1 MKLSAKYIKILIPV
15 GVLLIAS
22 GAFATIP
29 GFREWFRPRPSK
41 KEKKIVI
48 QENNKQ
54 EKVILSELTKLLHA
68 GDTIT
73 YITIAGTMD
82 AQDLGDKDNNMQG
95 DFCYTRQGN
104 QGYYQFGDNEMIS
117 LTDAYIVVAHDMK
130 KIFVSE
136 PKEVVNPVRMS
147 PDMEATF
154 LSRETYNVTRTADGP
169 LTQISLVNNK
179 HVSCREYRVSFDS
192 TGVIRRAVMRM
203 PNPMELEDM
212 SKDKLLKVTVRSY
225 EPGVVRKDL
234 LRMDRYVTMNNGK
247 LAPSGRLK
255 GYELIKD

>member
-1 MKLSAKYIKILIPV
+1 MKLSTKYIKILIPV

-29 GFREWFRPRPSK
+29 GFREWFGSRPPK
-41 KEKKIVI
+41 KEKRIVI
-48 QENNKQ
+48 RENDEQQKA
-54 EKVILSELTKLLHA
+54 IISELTKLLHA
-68 GDTIT
+68 VDTVT

-82 AQDLGDKDNNMQG
+82 AQDLGDKSNNIQG

-104 QGYYQFGDNEMIS
+104 QGYYQFGDNEMVS
-117 LTDAYIVVAHDMK
+117 LTDAYIVVAHDVK

-169 LTQISLVNNK
+169 LTQISLVNDR
-179 HVSCREYRVSFDS
+179 HASCREYRVSFDS
-192 TGVIRRAVMRM
+192 AGIIRRAVMRM
-203 PNPMELEDM
+203 PDPMELVDP
-212 SKDKLLKVTVRSY
+212 SKDKLLKVTVRSF
-225 EPGVVRKDL
+225 EPGVVRQDL
-234 LRMDRYVTMNNGK
+234 LRMSRYVTLNNGK
-247 LAPSGRLK
+247 LTPSVRLK

>member
-29 GFREWFRPRPSK
+29 GFREWFGPRLPK
-41 KEKKIVI
+41 KEKRIVI
-48 QENNKQ
+48 SENDKQ
-54 EKVILSELTKLLHA
+54 QKAIISELTKLLHA
-68 GDTIT
+68 MDTVT

-82 AQDLGDKDNNMQG
+82 AQDLGDESNNIQG

-104 QGYYQFGDNEMIS
+104 QGYYQFGDNEMVS

-130 KIFVSE
+130 KIYVSE

-147 PDMEATF
+147 ADMEATF

-169 LTQISLVNNK
+169 LTQISLVNNR
-179 HVSCREYRVSFDS
+179 HASCREYRVSFDS
-192 TGVIRRAVMRM
+192 AGVIRRAVMRM
-203 PNPMELEDM
+203 SNPMEMEDL
-212 SKDKLLKVTVRSY
+212 SKDRLLKVTVRSF
-225 EPGVVRKDL
+225 EPGEVRQDL
-234 LRMDRYVTMNNGK
+234 LRMERYVTMNNGE
-247 LAPSGRLK
+247 LAPSRRLK

>member
-1 MKLSAKYIKILIPV
+1 MKLSAKYIKLLIPA
-15 GVLLIAS
+15 GVLLMAS

-29 GFREWFRPRPSK
+29 GFREWLGARPPK
-41 KEKKIVI
+41 KEKRIVI
-48 QENNKQ
+48 RENDQQ
-54 EKVILSELTKLLHA
+54 EKAIIDELTKLLHA
-68 GDTIT
+68 MDTVT

-82 AQDLGDKDNNMQG
+82 AQDLGDMSNNIQS
-95 DFCYTRQGN
+95 DFCYTRRGN
-104 QGYYQFGDNEMIS
+104 QGYYQFGSNEMIS
-117 LTDAYIVVAHDMK
+117 LRDAYIVVAHDMK

-147 PDMEATF
+147 ANVEATF
-154 LSRETYNVTRTADGP
+154 LSRETYMVTRTPDGP

-179 HVSCREYRVSFDS
+179 HASCREYRVSFDS

-212 SKDKLLKVTVRSY
+212 SKDKILKATVRSF
-225 EPGVVRKDL
+225 EPGVVRQDL
-234 LRMDRYVTMNNGK
+234 LRMDRYVILNDGQ
-247 LAPSGRLK
+247 LRPSGRLK